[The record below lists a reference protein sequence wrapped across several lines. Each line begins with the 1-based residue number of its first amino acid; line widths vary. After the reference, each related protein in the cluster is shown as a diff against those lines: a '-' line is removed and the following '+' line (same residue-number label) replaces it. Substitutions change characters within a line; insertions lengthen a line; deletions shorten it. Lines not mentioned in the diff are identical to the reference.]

1 MNAERLK
8 VQFKKAISKKPTTIE
23 LKRNEFVSNG
33 MHGGSNK
40 EIIVATTDVF
50 IDDFKHSLASN
61 TNEAGEIKRIRSIT
75 MVAVADGFK
84 IKKDDFF
91 IIDDKKYVVTYHG
104 EVVPD
109 VYNSDLEVIYLERR
123 T

>member
-1 MNAERLK
+1 MNSERLK
-8 VQFKKAISKKPTTIE
+8 IQFKKAISKKPTTIE

-40 EIIVATTDVF
+40 EIIVATTNAF
-50 IDDFKHSLASN
+50 IDDFSHSLASN
-61 TNEAGEIKRIRSIT
+61 INEAGEVKRIRNVA

-91 IIDDKKYVVTYHG
+91 IIDDRKYVVTYPG
-104 EVVPD
+104 EVVQD
-109 VYNSDLEVIYLERR
+109 VYNSDLEVIYIERR
-123 T
+123 I